1 MVRRSGSSTI
11 NNTNRLIMNKRKPK
25 TQSGVASFTMNDL
38 AELVTIVSAEDWL
51 IKPKQNELHNTR
63 TSREVR

>member
-1 MVRRSGSSTI
+1 MK
-11 NNTNRLIMNKRKPK
+11 KRKK
-25 TQSGVASFTMNDL
+25 QSGFASFSMQGL
-38 AELVTIVSAEDWL
+38 AEAICGIDRTTNTEKNDQTRVGVDEP

>member
-51 IKPKQNELHNTR
+51 TKPKQNELRTTK
-63 TSREVR
+63 TSRKVR